1 MTWKIFSF
9 WPLSNQVKQL
19 TTQAII
25 LKGDFGLSYAV
36 DIMSLWQRAGVSC
49 STASEHKCSWHKWRK
64 FFSVWLCLL
73 DGCYSVLTGNNA
85 IQKFKGRWGS
95 WASAQAADY
104 SSNSNSNY
112 ESKNITLPQV
122 KTTLNNDRKIPWVHS
137 YRRSYQV
144 KREHSQSNLYWLFSL
159 EIIKGWKESW
169 NIKLFKTLR
178 WISSKTDSREMTR
191 NEQRLLE

>member
-1 MTWKIFSF
+1 
-9 WPLSNQVKQL
+9 
-19 TTQAII
+19 
-25 LKGDFGLSYAV
+25 
-36 DIMSLWQRAGVSC
+36 MSLWQRAGVSC

-104 SSNSNSNY
+104 ISNSNSNY

-178 WISSKTDSREMTR
+178 WIPSKTDSRDDEKWAETAGVDM
-191 NEQRLLE
+191 QRRSAAQVLGWLQKTIFQITISLMDYWE

>member
-1 MTWKIFSF
+1 MTATPQLSWRKVSSKVKVLIFHFGNDPQQGYLMLMLQDCQRGPEKSSHLTT

-95 WASAQAADY
+95 WASAKAADY

-137 YRRSYQV
+137 YRRSY
-144 KREHSQSNLYWLFSL
+144 
-159 EIIKGWKESW
+159 
-169 NIKLFKTLR
+169 
-178 WISSKTDSREMTR
+178 
-191 NEQRLLE
+191 